1 MSDAW
6 DDPDVEPTDADADA
20 DAETDDDD
28 DELDEDHVYAGD
40 LEDLDEDDDGDGE
53 LGVGAGVNRAPI
65 CGFCGVTALPADPSN
80 VIDTAF
86 VCDNED
92 CEAYRD
98 VIG

>member
-1 MSDAW
+1 VTPAGW
-6 DDPDVEPTDADADA
+6 DDDGERDGGG
-20 DAETDDDD
+20 
-28 DELDEDHVYAGD
+28 HGYAGD
-40 LEDLDEDDDGDGE
+40 LDDDHVEDDDLEDDGVGEE
-53 LGVGAGVNRAPI
+53 LGGLGPDIGVNRAPI
-65 CGFCGVTALPADPSN
+65 CGFCGVTALAADPAN

>member
-1 MSDAW
+1 VPEDPAERMARDDDW
-6 DDPDVEPTDADADA
+6 DPSAF
-20 DAETDDDD
+20 DD

-40 LEDLDEDDDGDGE
+40 LEDADDEDDVGE
-53 LGVGAGVNRAPI
+53 LGHGAGVNRAPI

-80 VIDTAF
+80 VLDTAF

>member
-1 MSDAW
+1 MTP
-6 DDPDVEPTDADADA
+6 PDR
-20 DAETDDDD
+20 DDD
-28 DELDEDHVYAGD
+28 DEDLGLDHVYAGD
-40 LEDLDEDDDGDGE
+40 VEDDDDHDDGFGE
-53 LGVGAGVNRAPI
+53 LGAGAGVNRAPI

-98 VIG
+98 VIA

>member
-1 MSDAW
+1 MTDGW
-6 DDPDVEPTDADADA
+6 DDPDAEL
-20 DAETDDDD
+20 DAEPETD
-28 DELDEDHVYAGD
+28 DELDEDHVYVGD

-53 LGVGAGVNRAPI
+53 LGLGAGVNRAPI

>member
-1 MSDAW
+1 MNP
-6 DDPDVEPTDADADA
+6 PDF
-20 DAETDDDD
+20 DD
-28 DELDEDHVYAGD
+28 DEDLGPDHVYAGD
-40 LEDLDEDDDGDGE
+40 VEDEDGDGDGFGE
-53 LGVGAGVNRAPI
+53 LGTGAGVNRAPI

-98 VIG
+98 IIA

>member
-1 MSDAW
+1 MPDPAELMARDDDW
-6 DDPDVEPTDADADA
+6 DPDAV
-20 DAETDDDD
+20 DD

-40 LEDLDEDDDGDGE
+40 LEDSEDEDDVHE
-53 LGVGAGVNRAPI
+53 LGHGAGVNRAPI

-80 VIDTAF
+80 VLDTAF